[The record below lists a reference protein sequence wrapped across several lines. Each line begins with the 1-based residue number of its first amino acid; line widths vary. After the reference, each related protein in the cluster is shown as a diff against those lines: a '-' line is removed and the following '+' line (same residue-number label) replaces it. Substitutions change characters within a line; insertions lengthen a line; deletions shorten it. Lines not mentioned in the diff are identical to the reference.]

1 MENNNQSKLPSENQN
16 RKDMNENARKTDASD
31 ERASNPSSNEQKKHS
46 SAASIDSII
55 SGATDAVHSRMSQE
69 MWGNTGS
76 NISYEGPTAPGAGGS
91 VGTGN
96 ASGQDAVQGTINTN
110 SEYDAARE
118 GSTNESKINDEDG
131 PAYDSQESERD
142 II

>member
-1 MENNNQSKLPSENQN
+1 MENKNNQSNLPSENEN
-16 RKDMNENARKTDASD
+16 RKDMNENARKADTNNERVSD
-31 ERASNPSSNEQKKHS
+31 PSQNEKKHS

-69 MWGNTGS
+69 TWGNTGS
-76 NISYEGPTAPGAGGS
+76 NISYEGPTAPGSGGS
-91 VGTGN
+91 VGTGD
-96 ASGQDAVQGTINTN
+96 ASGQDAVHSTINTN

-118 GSTNESKINDEDG
+118 GSTNEDKINDEDG
-131 PAYDSQESERD
+131 PAYDGQEGERD